1 MLSLRALECLV
12 TIVEQGS
19 LTKAAAALH
28 MSQPALSHQIA
39 AIERELGTP
48 VVERL
53 PRGIRPTAAGMA
65 AVAEARIALAA
76 ADRAVTAGRRVATGT
91 GGRIRIACAETMT
104 AWVLVPVLR
113 SWRRRFPD
121 VELDLKEYT
130 SSDRML
136 EVLTGGGTDIVVG
149 PPPTRTDEHV
159 EVLGTE
165 EIVIVAAAEHRF
177 ARMDAVPLAE
187 LSAEPLVLYHP
198 DNGNALWVDQFASE
212 HGVALPQPTLRT
224 GSPRTAAQLAA
235 AGMGVAIV
243 PFSALTP
250 RPGGTI
256 RSVDPPALRD
266 VLVIV
271 AAPHDDLLRRF
282 VSDLKRR
289 GLPESRMSHL
299 ERARPV
305 SGPPRATVVPG
316 DARPVSANGRR
327 AP

>member
-1 MLSLRALECLV
+1 MASMRALECLV

-53 PRGIRPTAAGMA
+53 PRGIRPTAAGLA

-76 ADRAVTAGRRVATGT
+76 ADRAVMAGRRVAAGA

-121 VELDLKEYT
+121 VELDLREY
-130 SSDRML
+130 SSAVTML
-136 EVLTGGGTDIVVG
+136 EVLRAGAADIAVG
-149 PPPTRTDEHV
+149 PPPTLTDEHV
-159 EVLGTE
+159 EVLGRE
-165 EIVIVAAAEHRF
+165 EIVVVASAEHRF
-177 ARMDAVPLAE
+177 SRMDAVPLAE
-187 LSAEPLVLYHP
+187 LAAEPLVLYNP
-198 DNGNALWVDQFASE
+198 GNGHGVWVDQFAAQR
-212 HGVALPQPTLRT
+212 GVVLPQPVLRT

-235 AGMGVAIV
+235 SGMGVAIV

-256 RSVDPPALRD
+256 RSLDPVELRD
-266 VLVIV
+266 VVVIV

-282 VSDLKRR
+282 VGDLKRR
-289 GLPESRMSHL
+289 GLPASRLPDPGAAGRS
-299 ERARPV
+299 
-305 SGPPRATVVPG
+305 SGTAG
-316 DARPVSANGRR
+316 AA
-327 AP
+327 

>member
-1 MLSLRALECLV
+1 MVTLRALECLV
-12 TIVEQGS
+12 ALADEGS
-19 LTKAAAALH
+19 MTKAAGVLH

-39 AIERELGTP
+39 GIERELGTA

-53 PRGIRPTAAGMA
+53 PRGIRPTAAGLA

-76 ADRAVTAGRRVATGT
+76 ADRAVLAGRRVATGA

-121 VELDLKEYT
+121 VELDLAEYT
-130 SSDRML
+130 SADRML
-136 EVLTGGGTDIVVG
+136 EVLRGGGADVIVG
-149 PPPTRTDEHV
+149 PPPTAADEHV
-159 EVLGTE
+159 EVLGSE
-165 EIVIVAAAEHRF
+165 EIVVVAAPGHRF
-177 ARMDAVPLAE
+177 AGLAAVPLAE
-187 LSAEPLVLYHP
+187 LSAEPLVHYHR
-198 DNGNALWVDQFASE
+198 DNGNAVWLDRFAAQR
-212 HGVALPQPTLRT
+212 GVVLPQPTLRT

-250 RPGGTI
+250 RPGATI
-256 RSVDPPALRD
+256 RSLGPPELRQ
-266 VLVIV
+266 VVVVV

-282 VSDLKRR
+282 VADLRRR
-289 GLPESRMSHL
+289 GLPDSRVSHL
-299 ERARPV
+299 RQPGPA
-305 SGPPRATVVPG
+305 SGPARAPVVPG
-316 DARPVSANGRR
+316 DPCPVAARSAR

>member
-1 MLSLRALECLV
+1 MLSMRALECLV

-53 PRGIRPTAAGMA
+53 PRGIRPTAAGLA
-65 AVAEARIALAA
+65 AVAEARIAVAA
-76 ADRAVTAGRRVATGT
+76 ADRAVMAGRRVAAGS

-113 SWRRRFPD
+113 SWRRRVPD

-130 SSDRML
+130 SADRML
-136 EVLTGGGTDIVVG
+136 DVLLRGEADIVVG
-149 PPPTRTDEHV
+149 PPPTLTDEHI
-159 EVLGTE
+159 EVLGSE
-165 EIVIVAAAEHRF
+165 EIVVVAGPEHRF
-177 ARMDAVPLAE
+177 SKMDAVPLAE
-187 LSAEPLVLYHP
+187 LSSEPLVHYNP
-198 DNGNALWVDQFASE
+198 DNGNALWLDQFAAQR
-212 HGVALPQPTLRT
+212 GVVLPQPTLRT

-235 AGMGVAIV
+235 AGMGVAVV

-256 RSVDPPALRD
+256 RSVDPPELRD
-266 VLVIV
+266 VIVIV

-289 GLPESRMSHL
+289 GLPDSRL
-299 ERARPV
+299 PRLN
-305 SGPPRATVVPG
+305 GPGPG
-316 DARPVSANGRR
+316 IPEV
-327 AP
+327 